1 MTVTEPDDVAKARA
15 KARRTAL
22 ILGAVVLAIFIWTVV
37 KFIL

>member
-1 MTVTEPDDVAKARA
+1 MTGPDEVARARA

-22 ILGAVVLAIFIWTVV
+22 ILGAVVLVIFIWTVV